1 MPPKTNPTL
10 QKIEAK
16 YEAYYAKLF
25 NAKLDMAM
33 QMVQDA
39 ACFAAHDVFKMG
51 PGRAVDFCIAIREYA
66 NEMVHLMR
74 DDQKDDKE
82 FVYTKAKVDEKLC
95 RIVGK
100 ENFLPW
106 ELRYPK

>member
-1 MPPKTNPTL
+1 MPPKTNPMI

-16 YEAYYAKLF
+16 YQAFYAQLF
-25 NAKLDMAM
+25 QAKLDMAM

-39 ACFAAHDVFKMG
+39 ACFAAHDVLKMG
-51 PGRAVDFCIAIREYA
+51 PGRAVDFCIAVREYT

-74 DDQKDDKE
+74 DDQEDDRDYI
-82 FVYTKAKVDEKLC
+82 YTRAKIDDKLC

-106 ELRYPK
+106 EQRYSR